1 MPSRVRNDDQG
12 TMSNREAMAMTETEE
27 LGSWETTFELGTVAF
42 PTKWK
47 IITCTYLGSLPGCA
61 CWGVHVTFV
70 VCTHCMPTKS
80 QFRTLSIIFYI
91 YFTYYYW
98 KSSYFMLYIATE
110 RAFFFKQTFLVKPIS
125 SWVEKLK
132 KVGINING
140 NLINSIKY
148 E

>member
-1 MPSRVRNDDQG
+1 MPSGGRNDDQG
-12 TMSNREAMAMTETEE
+12 TMSCREAMALTETEE

-80 QFRTLSIIFYI
+80 PFLTLSITFYI
-91 YFTYYYW
+91 FFIYCYW
-98 KSSYFMLYIATE
+98 TSSYFMLYIATE
-110 RAFFFKQTFLVKPIS
+110 RAFFLNKHSLS
-125 SWVEKLK
+125 SLFQVGLK
-132 KVGINING
+132 SWK
-140 NLINSIKY
+140 K
-148 E
+148 